1 MTASLQVRVAV
12 SRGETLVDGPDDADV
27 VVTVAKA
34 DLGADPSVLFMTGKL
49 KATGSTGDL
58 LAALADR
65 RVAQAINRLASP
77 L

>member
-1 MTASLQVRVAV
+1 MTASLQVRVTV
-12 SRGETLVDGPDDADV
+12 SRGETLVDGPDDACV

-58 LAALADR
+58 LAALAEG
-65 RVAQAINRLASP
+65 RVAQAISRLASP
-77 L
+77 S